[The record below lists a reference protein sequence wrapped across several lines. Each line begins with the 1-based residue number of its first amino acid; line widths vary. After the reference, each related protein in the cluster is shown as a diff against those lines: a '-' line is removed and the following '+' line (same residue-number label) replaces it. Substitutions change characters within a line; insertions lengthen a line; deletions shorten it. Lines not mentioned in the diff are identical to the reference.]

1 MNSNRS
7 NFTFSNFNF
16 QEESL
21 NFKFEIYEKL
31 SNHFMDF
38 RNNLINSEIRA
49 LNSFISDKQF
59 KIVETDKNI
68 GITVCKH
75 EIYNCLAL
83 EHLQDENIYSKIH
96 DLSII
101 DINIR
106 IKKYDTARAF

>member
-31 SNHFMDF
+31 SNHFMEF
-38 RNNLINSEIRA
+38 RNNLTNSEIRA

-75 EIYNCLAL
+75 EIYNC
-83 EHLQDENIYSKIH
+83 
-96 DLSII
+96 
-101 DINIR
+101 
-106 IKKYDTARAF
+106 